1 VRAASELG
9 KPTLEPLVLRGCS
22 LAAYVDDTGHE
33 SLKGQP
39 VYGLGGCAVMG
50 CDYERIINQPWR
62 AVRKHVTGSSDGRLH
77 ANKFSRK
84 PEDIDV
90 VARFFREQPFWRFAA
105 VFTQET
111 ILAEQL
117 TRLGTMKGVL
127 EKRINDIVGKTLCKQ
142 VGVVFESSQ
151 RTNRLIESAFQSFDF
166 RRGSER
172 VPSECG
178 FMPKSAGEPALEV
191 ADFVMHAVGR
201 QMRHCLT
208 KRDTYLPDF
217 CAVFHAVGP
226 DLSDFIEVT
235 GALPLVPI
243 TGNPPGPI

>member
-1 VRAASELG
+1 MVT
-9 KPTLEPLVLRGCS
+9 PTLERLVLRDRS
-22 LAAYVDDTGHE
+22 LAVFVDDTGHE

-50 CDYERIINQPWR
+50 CDYERIMNQPWR
-62 AVRKHVTGSSDGRLH
+62 AVRKHVTGSSDAQLH
-77 ANKFSRK
+77 ASKFSGK
-84 PEDIDV
+84 TKDIDV

-105 VFTQET
+105 VITQET

-127 EKRINDIVGKTLCKQ
+127 EKRINDIVGKTLCKE
-142 VGVVFESSQ
+142 VSVVFESSQ
-151 RTNRLIESAFQSFDF
+151 RADRLVESAFQTFDF
-166 RRGSER
+166 SRGSKHI
-172 VPSECG
+172 PSEFG

-201 QMRHCLT
+201 QIRRNLA
-208 KRDTYLPDF
+208 KRDTFLPDF

-226 DLSDFIEVT
+226 ELSSFFEVT
-235 GALPLVPI
+235 EALPLIPI
-243 TGNPPGPI
+243 TGTG